1 MCNFVPGQAVAV
13 GPMSALYEMGDGLPG
28 QIGPVIPLL
37 SEGADAGKNTELGR
51 LGSVT
56 LRTEP
61 GLEFHAVSRMSAR
74 LAAAI
79 ETREAVVDV
88 NQLLPLTAG
97 EEFASP
103 SLQLSPFAEREADAI
118 RRLLRGT
125 IPPQA
130 TPIRVAVLDS
140 GLATNYAAHRTVRF
154 LDYSNAGKL
163 KRDSEPTD
171 PIGHGTRVVS
181 ILDQILPSEV
191 ELCVGRLPSEAANL
205 TALSVARALG
215 DVVAREEPEVV
226 NLSVAIRNDWFLCPH
241 CRQRVPAPT
250 LLSSLLP
257 LVIRLAG
264 RSTCNTLTVMAAGN
278 SGQIPNSRWLTEDME
293 TLLFATAENRR
304 RERARYSSAPEGPK
318 ADLFSAGAFGGDDP
332 GDPDAQGV
340 FVDGTHGTSFAAPF
354 VSATA
359 LLTKRFRGPMAHGI
373 PTRIGLFTREVIE
386 AAREGRFPRIRA
398 DDA

>member
-1 MCNFVPGQAVAV
+1 
-13 GPMSALYEMGDGLPG
+13 
-28 QIGPVIPLL
+28 
-37 SEGADAGKNTELGR
+37 
-51 LGSVT
+51 
-56 LRTEP
+56 
-61 GLEFHAVSRMSAR
+61 MSAR